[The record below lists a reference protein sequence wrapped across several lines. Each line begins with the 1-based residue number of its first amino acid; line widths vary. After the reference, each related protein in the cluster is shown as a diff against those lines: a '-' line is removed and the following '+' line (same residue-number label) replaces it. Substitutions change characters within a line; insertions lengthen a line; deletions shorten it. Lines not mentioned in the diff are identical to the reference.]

1 MRAIAKE
8 GMHLDA
14 LSGITVSLFDGF
26 SIELGWITV
35 FGGIIV
41 LLLVIP
47 QIIFLIKFRNRKRR
61 RVPEAVPIIEKGL
74 WGLCCVLTI
83 MNASF
88 FKYGFDSTTLFII
101 YLLGNLVLLLIYYI
115 TWISFFVKP
124 SFGKRVTVAVVAVL
138 VFCLSG
144 VTLTDIYLIVA
155 ASLFGTCHI
164 FLVSQDEY
172 E

>member
-1 MRAIAKE
+1 M
-8 GMHLDA
+8 DA
-14 LSGITVSLFDGF
+14 LFRITISLFDGLT
-26 SIELGWITV
+26 IEFGWITV
-35 FGGIIV
+35 FGGITV

-47 QIIFLIKFRNRKRR
+47 QIIYQIRFKNRKRR
-61 RVPEAVPIIEKGL
+61 RVPDAIPIIEKGL

-88 FKYGFDSTTLFII
+88 LKYGFDSNILFII
-101 YLLGNLVLLLIYYI
+101 YLLGNVVLFFIYYI
-115 TWISFFVKP
+115 VWISFFIKP
-124 SFGKRVTVAVVAVL
+124 SFGKRVTAAVVAVL

-144 VTLTDIYLIVA
+144 VTLTDIFLIVA

-164 FLVSQDEY
+164 YLVSQDEY

>member
-1 MRAIAKE
+1 MFFTE
-8 GMHLDA
+8 GAHLGI
-14 LSGITVSLFDGF
+14 LFGITISLFGGLT
-26 SIELGWITV
+26 IEFGWITV

-47 QIIFLIKFRNRKRR
+47 QLIFQIKFRNRKRR
-61 RVPEAVPIIEKGL
+61 KVPEAVPIIEKGL

-83 MNASF
+83 MNADF
-88 FKYGFDSTTLFII
+88 FKYGFDSATLFII
-101 YLLGNLVLLLIYYI
+101 YLSGNVVLLLIYYI
-115 TWISFFVKP
+115 TWISFFGKP
-124 SFGKRVTVAVVAVL
+124 SFGKRVTAAVVAVL